1 MLDVFLVI
9 MCVSSSNICF
19 YFNFSAS
26 FSESL
31 YAHISLRVKV
41 MNIKP
46 VEETVISSNTELIY
60 RKAIA
65 IDEMGN
71 MPIPFYGVLTSVPN
85 DNNIYEITHIL
96 ISSFNYE
103 RI

>member
-1 MLDVFLVI
+1 
-9 MCVSSSNICF
+9 
-19 YFNFSAS
+19 
-26 FSESL
+26 
-31 YAHISLRVKV
+31 

-60 RKAIA
+60 RKAMA

-71 MPIPFYGVLTSVPN
+71 MPITFYGVLTSVPY